1 MSSPERLLEILTNKG
16 AVLPEWKDA
25 VASVDRKLFVPETIE
40 VDDRPL
46 TRGER
51 PERWLTVVYGDLPLV
66 TQVNDGKDL
75 GDDAYR
81 LPTSSSS
88 MPSLMLEMLRL
99 LDVHEGHRAMDA
111 GAGTGYNLA
120 WLAHR
125 LGSGNVFGID
135 IDPAIVEQAT
145 KNLDAAGYSPHVV
158 CGDAE
163 QGYPDG
169 APYDRWLATFTVPE
183 IPYAWIEQTPA
194 GRIVAPWGGSYHSYS
209 FAVLDT
215 RDGVAEG
222 RFSGYPAFM
231 RSRTNR
237 PPRGY
242 LSDFLHHED
251 QADRSKTTLSPRE
264 LEAEYEAKFFIGLGL
279 RDAWSLLA
287 EADDGSDEATLWV
300 LADDRKSWASVD
312 HVPGHDTFT
321 VEQYGPRRLWDEVE
335 AGYRKWEALGR
346 PERDR
351 AGLTVTRD
359 GQHVWLDSRDDVIH
373 TIPATVRVRP

>member
-16 AVLPEWKDA
+16 VVLPEWKDA
-25 VASVDRKLFVPETIE
+25 VASVRRELFVPDAIE

-46 TRGER
+46 SRSER
-51 PERWLTVVYGDLPLV
+51 PQRWLIVVYGDLPIV
-66 TQVNDGKDL
+66 TQINDGKDL
-75 GDDAYR
+75 GAGAYR

-88 MPSLMLEMLRL
+88 MPSVMLEMLAL
-99 LDVHEGHRAMDA
+99 ADVQEGHRVMDA

-120 WLAHR
+120 WLSHR
-125 LGSGNVFGID
+125 LGSKNVFGMD
-135 IDPAIVEQAT
+135 TDPVLVEQAI
-145 KNLDAAGYSPHVV
+145 KNLRAAGYSPQVI

-163 QGYPDG
+163 KGYPDG

-183 IPYAWIEQTPA
+183 IPYAWVDQTPA

-222 RFSGYPAFM
+222 RFAGYPAFM
-231 RSRTNR
+231 RTRTNR

-242 LSDFLHHED
+242 LRDFLHHRD
-251 QADRSKTTLSPRE
+251 QVTRSKTTLSPRD
-264 LEAEYEAKFFIGLGL
+264 LETEYEAKFFIGLSL
-279 RDAWSLLA
+279 PDAWSLVA
-287 EADDGSDEATLWV
+287 EADDGSDEATLWI
-300 LADDRKSWASVD
+300 LADDQKSWASVD
-312 HVPGHDTFT
+312 YVPGQDTLA
-321 VEQYGPRRLWDEVE
+321 VEQYGPRSLWDEVE
-335 AGYRKWEALGR
+335 AAYRKWEDLGR

-359 GQHVWLDSRDDVIH
+359 GQYVWLDKPDNII
-373 TIPATVRVRP
+373 T